1 MRLGVTD
8 ALAMFTET
16 CTGDQ
21 NIMKETRPIALN
33 YTKEAASNAEVR
45 TAFVVAIHHGN

>member
-1 MRLGVTD
+1 MTYQIEIRYIMRLGVTD

-21 NIMKETRPIALN
+21 YIERDKANSTEL
-33 YTKEAASNAEVR
+33 
-45 TAFVVAIHHGN
+45 H

>member
-8 ALAMFTET
+8 ALAMFTKT

-21 NIMKETRPIALN
+21 YIERDKANSTEL
-33 YTKEAASNAEVR
+33 
-45 TAFVVAIHHGN
+45 H